1 MELAGGDPSE
11 SRAACPGRAPV
22 KGRGHHPKGVQQLV
36 KVGKVNRLR
45 IRMEERVHRNG
56 CLAQADDDAKKELK
70 RLAAE
75 LEAILDGAQ

>member
-1 MELAGGDPSE
+1 MCSSW
-11 SRAACPGRAPV
+11 SRSAKAT
-22 KGRGHHPKGVQQLV
+22 
-36 KVGKVNRLR
+36 RLR
-45 IRMEERVHRNG
+45 IRIKSEFTRNG